1 MITTQCRWSVY
12 KGAQSWELQDAFLP
26 QSVTS
31 GLAAVS
37 HVVSVSTNTTHSALP
52 PILGSCPTGSPWS
65 QNIINNLFPHWK
77 LTGRCA
83 GDSCDI
89 SLRQRRAALRHVTE
103 PILARSKD
111 RSRSQSD
118 TRRWQGHPAAT
129 GTLPCPGNTER
140 WARRPNLRPTN
151 TKYFISDQWTHKS
164 EIGRD

>member
-1 MITTQCRWSVY
+1 MITTQCSWSVY

-77 LTGRCA
+77 LTGRWA

-89 SLRQRRAALRHVTE
+89 SLRQRRPALRHVTE
-103 PILARSKD
+103 PILARSQD

-129 GTLPCPGNTER
+129 VCSPLPREYEELGPETRVKTYRFKIVN
-140 WARRPNLRPTN
+140 
-151 TKYFISDQWTHKS
+151 
-164 EIGRD
+164 RDW